1 MSEKTRCPA
10 NRLRNH
16 PHLYFF
22 AVHPKSLCELLA
34 GTVQRYEV
42 RAGGIRS
49 GYAKVSN
56 SRAGSCW
63 FKKDLNRALGAGSEG
78 LGAIILLREVD
89 ARGDDLLDS
98 DIGFRRIGDCERVRR
113 TVGIYCRFAEIDSG
127 SRNLQFCRRCL
138 GVNTNEKREGYD
150 DNDCRPNL
158 PDPQCLLPSGGLSPK
173 IAVPRRTQVE
183 PSSIAISK
191 SCDMPIERTCM

>member
-1 MSEKTRCPA
+1 VKTRYPA
-10 NRLRNH
+10 NPLRNH
-16 PHLYFF
+16 PHLFSF
-22 AVHPKSLCELLA
+22 RSIQKLIQLNT
-34 GTVQRYEV
+34 GTVQRDEV

-56 SRAGSCW
+56 SRAGSCR
-63 FKKDLNRALGAGSEG
+63 FKKDLNRALGARSES
-78 LGAIILLREVD
+78 LTAVILLREVD
-89 ARGDDLLDS
+89 TRGDDLVHS
-98 DIGFRRIGDCERVRR
+98 DIRFRRIGDCERVRR
-113 TVGIYCRFAEIDSG
+113 TLGIYCRFAEIDFG
-127 SRNLQFCRRCL
+127 SRNLQSSNRCL